1 MEDSYGTEAGV
12 RTRATAG
19 DTDATY
25 KADIS
30 EARLALYQEIK
41 AKLATL
47 LQQSAA
53 DKLGLLLKPG
63 VEIKQGVAVKSKA
76 ALKPKARALA
86 GDKTIDYNALYE
98 AIRGALLAAIVSEPA
113 IKSGTVLKPDAT
125 AWHDPKTS
133 SFLYQHLYGIKPEG
147 LEQKSK
153 AAIKTKSA
161 TRAVSRE
168 DTSKARLE
176 ALYHQAT
183 SQTRRPLFKPGP
195 AIKPGKPI
203 KPLVK
208 PAIKPGTAP
217 KPVAIP
223 WHIPRDLDLIFLLKQ
238 ASKSAIKSGVSTRSV
253 SGDRAKAYKK
263 VSKKKKYPKKKSI

>member
-19 DTDATY
+19 DNDATY

-53 DKLGLLLKPG
+53 EKLGFLLKPG

-76 ALKPKARALA
+76 ALKPKVRALA

-98 AIRGALLAAIVSEPA
+98 AIRAALLAAIVSEPA
-113 IKSGTVLKPDAT
+113 IKSGTVLKPEAT
-125 AWHDPKTS
+125 AWHDSKS
-133 SFLYQHLYGIKPEG
+133 SAFLYQNAYGIKPES

-153 AAIKTKSA
+153 AAIKPKSA
-161 TRAVSRE
+161 TRAVSGE

-176 ALYHQAT
+176 ALYHQAAA
-183 SQTRRPLFKPGP
+183 QNLGPLVKPGP
-195 AIKPGKPI
+195 AFKPGKPI

-208 PAIKPGTAP
+208 PAIKPGTAF

-223 WHIPRDLDLIFLLKQ
+223 WYIPKDLDLDFFVKTVIE
-238 ASKSAIKSGVSTRSV
+238 ICR
-253 SGDRAKAYKK
+253 
-263 VSKKKKYPKKKSI
+263 